1 MTEESDSPYSVS
13 GQRQGGR
20 SPKPA
25 VGALVGNLGRAG
37 LALVGAEA
45 RAMRGDLSNTGRIA
59 VRSGAWGLIA
69 FALGVWGGAALTAGL
84 VVLASKVLTLV
95 QALLAVGTIFLV
107 LAAGAIAMARRRMRQ
122 LESPVQSVKR
132 RAGEHLAWWQT
143 EVTTESEG
151 PSGEVQ

>member
-1 MTEESDSPYSVS
+1 MLSSVTSAGRDSRWSVP
-13 GQRQGGR
+13 R
-20 SPKPA
+20 
-25 VGALVGNLGRAG
+25 LGPCG
-37 LALVGAEA
+37 
-45 RAMRGDLSNTGRIA
+45 GDLSNTGRIA

-151 PSGEVQ
+151 PSGGGSVRVNNTGPAKAEDLEVN